1 MVEPGQNIVLPSFLL
16 FLEALL
22 NPEDLWVPVKKY
34 KCTVEQHIIRKNP
47 DYTTMKITDFRM
59 LKSEKKMFL
68 TCGPESPPSPLSP
81 EAPGLPYQKA
91 FKFNILHNL

>member
-47 DYTTMKITDFRM
+47 DYTTKKITCENTDFRM
-59 LKSEKKMFL
+59 LKSEKRCF
-68 TCGPESPPSPLSP
+68 SPVVQGHHHHL
-81 EAPGLPYQKA
+81 
-91 FKFNILHNL
+91 